1 MEIRKVQKTGTSTIT
16 VSLPKDWVASNNLK
30 AGDAV
35 DIDMPP
41 DGSLSVYVKG
51 RKKRE
56 STRIVV
62 AAERGEPDEHLLRKL
77 IGAYLAGYN
86 SIEVRSKERMELATK
101 HAIKDFTRMVIGPEI
116 IEETG
121 NSVIMQDLSD
131 PVELPQKKCVRRMHL
146 IVESMHRDA
155 ITAYVDDDA
164 ELARDVID
172 RDQDIDR
179 LYWMTVKQF
188 NLVQIDRSLADRI
201 GVDVH
206 GSMSLTTVARILERL
221 GDHAERISR
230 QAIEQA
236 EEPKDAVQGKAM
248 RSISDRSMEILSRS
262 ISAFFLHDVTAANLV
277 IDQARDL
284 VKEGEDLLP
293 KLMGGGGKGT
303 MSRTAVMNSLERTI
317 MYATDIAEIA
327 INDAMRLEMRPKT
340 KEK

>member
-1 MEIRKVQKTGTSTIT
+1 
-16 VSLPKDWVASNNLK
+16 
-30 AGDAV
+30 
-35 DIDMPP
+35 
-41 DGSLSVYVKG
+41 
-51 RKKRE
+51 
-56 STRIVV
+56 
-62 AAERGEPDEHLLRKL
+62 
-77 IGAYLAGYN
+77 
-86 SIEVRSKERMELATK
+86 
-101 HAIKDFTRMVIGPEI
+101 
-116 IEETG
+116 
-121 NSVIMQDLSD
+121 
-131 PVELPQKKCVRRMHL
+131 
-146 IVESMHRDA
+146 
-155 ITAYVDDDA
+155 
-164 ELARDVID
+164 
-172 RDQDIDR
+172 
-179 LYWMTVKQF
+179 
-188 NLVQIDRSLADRI
+188 
-201 GVDVH
+201 VDVH